1 MQRTRGTSRRSNET
15 GPQALNPGDYHRRDH
30 TQPLKMVLMLGAF
43 LVAILYGT
51 IAFTSG
57 DLLWFSKGFHSRPA
71 RIIVYYDEGK
81 RAELRPGDPGF
92 DLLADGIQD
101 SLSEGLERP
110 SGIGLSDASLLDAY
124 SRYLT
129 VEAFFTRPVKLHA
142 WFETG
147 QPTRMLFPITG
158 RHSELSL
165 VVLGQGDK
173 YLSSPP
179 VLNTVQPLRDAL
191 HQLGYSQ

>member
-1 MQRTRGTSRRSNET
+1 MELDARDPGAYRSGQR
-15 GPQALNPGDYHRRDH
+15 

-43 LVAILYGT
+43 LLAVLYGT

-57 DLLWFSKGFHSRPA
+57 DFLWFLKGFHDRPA

-81 RAELRPGDPGF
+81 RTELLPGNPHF
-92 DLLADGIQD
+92 DLLASAIQA

-124 SRYLT
+124 SRYVT
-129 VEAFFTRPVKLHA
+129 VEAFFTRPVHLHA

-147 QPTRMLFPITG
+147 RPTRMLFPITG
-158 RHSELSL
+158 RHSDLSL
-165 VVLGQGDK
+165 VVLGQGGK

-179 VLNTVQPLRDAL
+179 VLNTIEPLRDAL
-191 HQLGYSQ
+191 RQLGYTE

>member
-1 MQRTRGTSRRSNET
+1 MQRTRGTSRRSSET
-15 GPQALNPGDYHRRDH
+15 GPQALSPDDYHRRDH

-43 LVAILYGT
+43 LLAIVYGT
-51 IAFTSG
+51 IAFTTG
-57 DLLWFSKGFHSRPA
+57 DLLWFLKGFHSRPA

-81 RAELRPGDPGF
+81 RTELRPGDPGF
-92 DLLADGIQD
+92 DILADGIQD

-129 VEAFFTRPVKLHA
+129 VEAFFSRPVKLHA

-147 QPTRMLFPITG
+147 QPTRMLFPVTG

-179 VLNTVQPLRDAL
+179 VLNTIQPLRDAL
-191 HQLGYSQ
+191 HQLGYTQ